1 MWIWNLLILRTLGIR
16 FRYIFGVEHW
26 GGPQMR
32 LSIDGFEIEL
42 TAEESPIIGTNRRIE
57 SGGYSPM
64 SRWDA
69 SSLHP
74 TQ

>member
-1 MWIWNLLILRTLGIR
+1 
-16 FRYIFGVEHW
+16 
-26 GGPQMR
+26 MR